1 MPRNSHANRKTA
13 PSPDVGRRVLPTGRR
28 AVVLGL
34 ILVLGLPATIWSA
47 PVTHGVVFFCPPQA
61 EAAVAELQKIQADGF
76 NLVEFASWPWTLP
89 RPGSPLETTVTA
101 VLNWCDAHEMQFFL
115 MQPCHNGR
123 PGEDEASVAAG
134 GSVRRERPDCGG
146 YSG

>member
-34 ILVLGLPATIWSA
+34 ILVLGLPATTWSA

-123 PGEDEASVAAG
+123 PGDDEASVAA
-134 GSVRRERPDCGG
+134 V
-146 YSG
+146 